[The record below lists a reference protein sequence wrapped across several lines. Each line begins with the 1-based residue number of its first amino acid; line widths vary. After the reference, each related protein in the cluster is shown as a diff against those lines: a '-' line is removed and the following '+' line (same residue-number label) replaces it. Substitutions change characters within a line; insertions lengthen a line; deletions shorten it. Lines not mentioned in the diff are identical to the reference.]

1 MKTMSDATITH
12 IKAREI
18 LDSRGNPT
26 VHATVVTSSGA
37 MGTFAVPSGA
47 STGTHEDLELRDGDK
62 DRFGGKGVLKA
73 VRAANHEIA
82 NALIGMDAAD
92 QRKIDNTMLALD
104 GTKNESRLGANAIL
118 AVSIAAAK
126 AAAAAKGVQVY
137 EHLQDL
143 IHIKPSRKV
152 PFLYMNLV
160 NGGLHASSKLAFQ
173 EYLIVPQT
181 PDVTEALNIGTT
193 IMHGLKKTIAE
204 KYGFISANIGDE
216 GGFVPDIE
224 NVSEPLELL
233 MEVAKKAG
241 YADKIKLGMDVAA
254 SSFYEDGKYRLH
266 DNLQTAEHMRL
277 LYEKQIRDFPIQSI
291 EDPFGEENFDDFASL
306 KGNTIVVGDDLTV
319 TNKNRL
325 QTAIDRQAIGGIVIK
340 INQIGSLW
348 EALETMEFARKNGI
362 ELFVKHR
369 SGETTDDFIADLA
382 YAFGAYALM
391 AGAPQR
397 GERVAKYNRLWEIV
411 SS

>member
-1 MKTMSDATITH
+1 MVMSDATITH
-12 IKAREI
+12 VKAREI

-26 VHATVVTSSGA
+26 VEARVTTSSGA
-37 MGTFAVPSGA
+37 FGTFAVPSGA
-47 STGTHEDLELRDGDK
+47 STGSYEDLELRDEDSK
-62 DRFGGKGVLKA
+62 RFGGKGVLKA
-73 VRAANHEIA
+73 VRAVNHEIA
-82 NALIGMDAAD
+82 NTIVGMDATE
-92 QRKIDNTMLALD
+92 QRQIDTAMIALD
-104 GTKNESRLGANAIL
+104 GTENESRLGANAIL

-152 PFLYMNLV
+152 PYLYMNLI
-160 NGGLHASSKLAFQ
+160 NGGLHASSRLAFQ

-181 PDVTEALNIGTT
+181 PVVTEALNIGTT
-193 IMHGLKKTIAE
+193 IMHGLKKSIQE
-204 KYGFISANIGDE
+204 KYGPISANIGDE

-241 YADKIKLGMDVAA
+241 LSDMIKLGMDVAA
-254 SSFYEDGKYRLH
+254 SSFFEDGKYRIADSLH
-266 DNLQTAEHMRL
+266 DAEHMKL
-277 LYEKQIRDFPIQSI
+277 LYEKQLQDFPIQSI
-291 EDPFGEENFDDFASL
+291 EDPFGEDNYDDFASL
-306 KGNTIVVGDDLTV
+306 KTDAIVVGDDLTV
-319 TNKNRL
+319 TNKTRL
-325 QTAIDRQAIGGIVIK
+325 KRAIDMKAIGGIVIK

-348 EALETMEFARKNGI
+348 EALETMELARKHDI

-369 SGETTDDFIADLA
+369 SGETNDDFIADLA
-382 YAFGAYALM
+382 FAYGAYALM

-411 SS
+411 NS